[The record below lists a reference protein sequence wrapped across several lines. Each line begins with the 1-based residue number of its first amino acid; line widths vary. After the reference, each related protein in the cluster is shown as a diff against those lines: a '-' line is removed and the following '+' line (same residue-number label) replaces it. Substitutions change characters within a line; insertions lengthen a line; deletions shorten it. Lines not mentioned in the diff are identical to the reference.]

1 MKTKALLITI
11 LSILA
16 GSSSYGQQTPSSLLR
31 ARALTIVIDTSWSA
45 ENELPVF
52 FSLSRQVISSCLS
65 PGDDVEVI
73 TAHAGQPKIRLA
85 QTIKTGNPDEIKNIT
100 DIVKDIRSEFLA
112 KASISAALGMAL
124 NRLDR
129 TMSQKQFQKAAAIV
143 FSDGRLTDSDA
154 ERLMDLSAQFRKRGW
169 SLYLTGTKD
178 TNRKLLIRANQDKL
192 NWSLITEANPG
203 LWLQRQ
209 WTISTSNADT
219 TTAQEPSPSKDAT
232 SIKGQAAETLV
243 HRADQS
249 KKNDKAEGTGYEVRT
264 VVDNTVSISGSGQK
278 TTPMPTIAPQNIT
291 EEPNKPATDLT
302 EKAEIKQSP
311 QIPEPSA
318 TTETEAKE
326 TANRLFW
333 WILLPAAGLVVLLG
347 LTFSRA
353 IRNVKRWKAKVS
365 SHLRKIPNKN
375 SGILVAEL
383 NGQSYRLGQPDR
395 LKSIHIGSGPENT
408 IRVPDKSIQA
418 HHVTIYAKDHDLI
431 LQNVS
436 KSPVS
441 LNDSEVKPGGKHRI
455 VLPSTIRLNDNVK
468 ITLRLIRQ
476 DITPGQGRSVS
487 NETKE

>member
-1 MKTKALLITI
+1 MKTKALLITV
-11 LSILA
+11 LSIVA
-16 GSSSYGQQTPSSLLR
+16 GSSSYGQQTPSSPP
-31 ARALTIVIDTSWSA
+31 RALTIVIDTSWSA

-52 FSLSRQVISSCLS
+52 FSLSRQAISSCLS
-65 PGDDVEVI
+65 PGDDLEVI
-73 TAHAGQPKIRLA
+73 TGHADQPKIRLA
-85 QTIKTGNPDEIKNIT
+85 QTIRTGSPPEIKNIT
-100 DIVKDIRSEFLA
+100 DIVRDIRSEFLS
-112 KASISAALGMAL
+112 KANISRAVAMAL

-129 TMSQKQFQKAAAIV
+129 TMSQKQFQKAAVIV

-169 SLYLTGTKD
+169 ALYLTGTKD

-209 WTISTSNADT
+209 WTISTSNADK
-219 TTAQEPSPSKDAT
+219 TTAPEPSLSKEAT
-232 SIKGQAAETLV
+232 SIKEKAVETLE

-249 KKNDKAEGTGYEVRT
+249 KKEDKAEGTGYEVRT
-264 VVDNTVSISGSGQK
+264 VVDQTVSISGSGQK
-278 TTPMPTIAPQNIT
+278 TTPMPTTAPQDIAV
-291 EEPNKPATDLT
+291 EPNEPAPYLT
-302 EKAEIKQSP
+302 EKAKIKQPP

-318 TTETEAKE
+318 TTETETEE

-333 WILLPAAGLVVLLG
+333 WMLLPAAGLLVLLG
-347 LTFSRA
+347 LTFSKA

-365 SHLRKIPNKN
+365 SHLRKIPNQN
-375 SGILVAEL
+375 TGILVAEL

-418 HHVTIYAKDHDLI
+418 HHVTIYAKGHDLI

-441 LNDSEVKPGGKHRI
+441 INDSEVKPGGKYRI
-455 VLPSTIRLNDNVK
+455 VLPSIIKLNDNVK

-476 DITPGQGRSVS
+476 DVTPHQGRSVS